1 MKFTPKEM
9 FVRVSSVQDIQ
20 GIDFA
25 GVIQCTDWHL
35 GDSGMRDAFHELKN
49 SQPELFAIAKQTSGK
64 PHKT

>member
-25 GVIQCTDWHL
+25 GVVQCTDWHL
-35 GDSGMRDAFHELKN
+35 GDSAIADAFYRLKGVH
-49 SQPELFAIAKQTSGK
+49 PELFTKQNQ
-64 PHKT
+64 P